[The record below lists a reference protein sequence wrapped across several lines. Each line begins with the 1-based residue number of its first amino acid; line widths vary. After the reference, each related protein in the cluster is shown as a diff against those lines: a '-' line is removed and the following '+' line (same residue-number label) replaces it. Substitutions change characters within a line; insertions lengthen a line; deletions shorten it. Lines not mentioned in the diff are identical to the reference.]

1 MTFFRTL
8 LQRTMSKFDKHP
20 YAGNCLLGT
29 TIGMAGDGLAQVCF
43 PEAPSTDKAS
53 ATTDVANFDWK
64 RTLSIGAYSAVVY
77 PLLTRWYL
85 WQEALCG
92 ATQGLG
98 VVLAQK
104 VAMDEFLLAPFFNG
118 GYLSYAALVGGD
130 SVSDSLRENFWDVM
144 FADWMVWPSVMVVC
158 FLKVPVQFRPAY
170 GASLF
175 YLLLLLFFLSLFF
188 FCFCFFLLFFNRCNH
203 AKSLTLFCMIL
214 FCHQPPTPTVAFVG
228 VGWNT
233 FLAYK
238 AHSEL
243 TEVLLDSDT
252 VLGGQVFPNE
262 AAPLVEPLIGV
273 LKESRTLPLNMIRRT
288 TTARHRSGNTD
299 STST

>member
-1 MTFFRTL
+1 
-8 LQRTMSKFDKHP
+8 
-20 YAGNCLLGT
+20 
-29 TIGMAGDGLAQVCF
+29 MAQCNGGVLFKSPGAI
-43 PEAPSTDKAS
+43 SAS
-53 ATTDVANFDWK
+53 LRCV
-64 RTLSIGAYSAVVY
+64 
-77 PLLTRWYL
+77 
-85 WQEALCG
+85 
-92 ATQGLG
+92 
-98 VVLAQK
+98 VVLL
-104 VAMDEFLLAPFFNG
+104 VVVVVLL
-118 GYLSYAALVGGD
+118 LV
-130 SVSDSLRENFWDVM
+130 V
-144 FADWMVWPSVMVVC
+144 
-158 FLKVPVQFRPAY
+158 
-170 GASLF
+170 
-175 YLLLLLFFLSLFF
+175 LLLFF
-188 FCFCFFLLFFNRCNH
+188 FFLLFFNRCNH

-262 AAPLVEPLIGV
+262 AAPLVESPIGV